1 MPAPTTKCL
10 LQNGLLVKPLRD
22 GFLLLYET
30 TRAGNN
36 RSRETLLKDPV
47 CLSFDLALTDQLFY
61 NYTQMDAVAVADNFF
76 FFSNDPQAAPGVL
89 HWDSYVSALDLQHV
103 SVLQER
109 PLTKPFGRIV
119 LQLDKDLQPSY
130 DIRFQA
136 RATRWCYFL
145 MSDGLRALARPAVIS
160 TNGSGAFEPAVQVS
174 LPNTGLVP
182 VFISVSP
189 LPLATAAPPVFQLV
203 DYSAFEEDR
212 YKVII
217 SALPAPDI
225 SRISNAAAAL
235 YKDRNDY
242 SEIFLY

>member
-10 LQNGLLVKPLRD
+10 LQYGLLLKPLRD
-22 GFLLLYET
+22 GFLLLYEA
-30 TRAGNN
+30 TRAGNH
-36 RSRETLLKDPV
+36 RSREALLKDPI
-47 CLSFDLALTDQLFY
+47 CLAFDLALTDQLFY
-61 NYTQMDAVAVADNFF
+61 NYTQVDVAAVADSFF
-76 FFSNDPQAAPGVL
+76 FFSNDTQAAPGLL
-89 HWDSYVSALDLQHV
+89 HWNTYVGASDLQHI

-109 PLTKPFGRIV
+109 LLTKPFGRIV

-130 DIRFQA
+130 EIRFQA

-145 MSDGLRALARPAVIS
+145 MSDGLRALSRPAVIS
-160 TNGSGAFEPAVQVS
+160 ANGSGYFEPAVQVS

-189 LPLATAAPPVFQLV
+189 LPLSTAAPPAFQLV

-217 SALPAPDI
+217 SALPAPDF